1 MHECQKGGT
10 IGHVMRITG
19 VVSSG
24 LGRAHVF
31 MAQKHYQDQFQSLL
45 GTSVWP
51 GTLNLNVS
59 NENLTDYIALRVK
72 SGIDT
77 LDASSELLESA
88 KSIDI
93 KNIEANRIRG
103 FLRDGVSFGGATAF
117 RAKFHAKDDSV
128 LCAVL
133 IPDLTRHY
141 DVVEIISAKFLR
153 EHFSLADGDTV
164 SIELL

>member
-1 MHECQKGGT
+1 
-10 IGHVMRITG
+10 MRITG
-19 VVSSG
+19 KVSSG

-31 MAQKHYQDQFQSLL
+31 MAQKHYQDQFQSLM

-59 NENLTDYIALRVK
+59 NGNLRDYIALRLK

-77 LDASSELLESA
+77 LDASGELIDLA
-88 KSIDI
+88 KSVDI
-93 KNIEANRIRG
+93 NHIEAHRVRG

-117 RAKFHAKDDSV
+117 RAKFHVKDDSV
-128 LCAVL
+128 ECAVL

-141 DVVEIISAKFLR
+141 DVVEIISSKFLR
-153 EHFSLADGDTV
+153 EHFSLTDGDDV